1 MDTKELDLLLY
12 KLKIEFSKN
21 SNQALIETET
31 YSQIID
37 LFTKQAGHASEAS
50 EAVSAAVNMAWHPL
64 DHNGLRL
71 YQVHLHFINHPEWN
85 KTHIVAA
92 TRPMHAEKIIN
103 DIYKDANWIEQP
115 IITKGLPLNIL
126 MPTEWWTG

>member
-37 LFTKQAGHASEAS
+37 LFTKQAGQLVVQKIAEVDI
-50 EAVSAAVNMAWHPL
+50 ENHPL
-64 DHNGLRL
+64 LGDT
-71 YQVHLHFINHPEWN
+71 FIEYGRQSPLLQWKRIAEML
-85 KTHIVAA
+85 KECDLIVI
-92 TRPMHAEKIIN
+92 EKPSN
-103 DIYKDANWIEQP
+103 FSA
-115 IITKGLPLNIL
+115 
-126 MPTEWWTG
+126 